1 MLDNMRLIHQHST
14 MKDEIRQLKD
24 DMKKDIE
31 KGNKETNMHED
42 TKILQFF
49 HLLIFPSHFSHFN
62 EHKILIFFNLNL

>member
-49 HLLIFPSHFSHFN
+49 HFINFS
-62 EHKILIFFNLNL
+62 ITFFSF